1 MQLTSG
7 QLFTR
12 CPWLHHRC
20 FGLNPSGDVLAQP
33 MEGDGSERK
42 GSAMRLFRKPISGMI
57 LFTFTVMILTMC
69 VSMMDLFVHANIQI
83 TMKPGEVTR
92 RGVSADPIRSIE
104 SSNSDVATGSVY
116 IGDGFNAVEIRAHA
130 PGQAQIKA
138 YYPGSVDTYT
148 IVVEGEAAT
157 PPPQQPEPEPPQQPE
172 PEPPQQPEPEP
183 PQQPEPEPPQQPE
196 PDDFSI
202 TIQPRELQLESV
214 GDSGQLNALVE
225 APGVAFPTV
234 FWESSNQQ
242 VVQVDQNGRV
252 TATGVG
258 TASVSAS
265 LEQAFGVKDAIQVTV
280 GNIPIESVVFH
291 RSAVCISAG
300 QSLNVSYTVVPDNAT
315 EKLLWRTRDRG
326 VAYVSSESTSAS
338 GTARIT
344 AGMNPADV
352 QITAFVDRDNRDVDL
367 AVLQVAVMPRAERIE
382 LQVGA
387 GTTYLTAPNQ
397 NYQKAG
403 FFLKPGESVW
413 LDAIIFPNETL
424 DKNVTWTSS
433 NPGAVSLGTPQ
444 EADLYIDTSR
454 RAAVACLQQTAGRRT
469 NTGRF
474 YPRILVTAQAVADT
488 DQSVIRAVTANGMPA
503 EITINVATDD
513 YLTLWENLEKI
524 SSEKE
529 LREFMLNR
537 RLTRLPPILKDSLLW
552 KIKDYDPSGVGTL
565 LNIALIQAGGDSWA
579 SLIKELVV
587 AAIGYKKKTRAAQA
601 ADHAMGFAF
610 GDDWLDRFIGMFYSE
625 PPPYDPT
632 VDLRKNP

>member
-1 MQLTSG
+1 
-7 QLFTR
+7 
-12 CPWLHHRC
+12 
-20 FGLNPSGDVLAQP
+20 
-33 MEGDGSERK
+33 
-42 GSAMRLFRKPISGMI
+42 MRHLRKPVGGIVLLTFTTMI
-57 LFTFTVMILTMC
+57 LFMC

-104 SSNSDVATGSVY
+104 SSNTDVATGSVY

-148 IVVEGEAAT
+148 IVVEGEAAS
-157 PPPQQPEPEPPQQPE
+157 PPPPEPPPEPEPEPEPPPEPQPQPEPQPEPEPEPE
-172 PEPPQQPEPEP
+172 PEPP
-183 PQQPEPEPPQQPE
+183 PE

-202 TIQPRELQLESV
+202 VIQPGELQMETV
-214 GDSGQLNALVE
+214 GSIAQLNALVE
-225 APGVAFPTV
+225 APGVAFPAV
-234 FWESSNQQ
+234 YWESSNQQ
-242 VVQVDQNGRV
+242 VVQVDQSGRV

-280 GNIPIESVVFH
+280 GNIPIESIVFH

-300 QSLNVSYTVVPDNAT
+300 QSLNVTYTVVPDNAT
-315 EKLLWRTRDRG
+315 EKLQWRTRDRG

-338 GTARIT
+338 GTVRIT
-344 AGMNPADV
+344 AGMNPSDV
-352 QITAFVDRDNRDVDL
+352 QITAFVDRNNRDVDL
-367 AVLQVAVMPRAERIE
+367 AVLQVAVMPRAERVE

-387 GTTYLTAPNQ
+387 GGTYLSAPNQ

-424 DKNVTWTSS
+424 DKSVSWTSS

-474 YPRILVTAQAVADT
+474 YPRMLVTAQAVADT
-488 DQSVIRAVTANGMPA
+488 DQSVIRAVTANGLSA

-537 RLTRLPPILKDSLLW
+537 RLTRLPPILKDSLIW

-587 AAIGYKKKTRAAQA
+587 AAIGYKKETPAAQA